1 MALSSR
7 RISVF
12 GSVRPGTGEAVISG
26 DGVCVTV
33 FREGEMLELVSGDA
47 VVTVAVGETIATVDV
62 GLGLIVITRLDV
74 FV

>member
-12 GSVRPGTGEAVISG
+12 GSVGTGTGEAAISG

-47 VVTVAVGETIATVDV
+47 AVTVAVGETIATVDV
-62 GLGLIVITRLDV
+62 GLGVIVVTRLDV

>member
-12 GSVRPGTGEAVISG
+12 GSVGTITGDAVISG

-33 FREGEMLELVSGDA
+33 FRDGEMLELVSGEA
-47 VVTVAVGETIATVDV
+47 AVTVAVGEPIATVDV
-62 GLGLIVITRLDV
+62 GLGVIAVTCLDV